1 MLMPLVSH
9 TYHFQT
15 VSLHEELSLQSLHVT
30 AKLLRCMGVLIVLS
44 MSAALQVIA
53 QVSSQM
59 HGAPGGFTAPSTATS
74 SSITVTGTVLNASSG
89 LPVARALVR
98 LSDRAVLTDHEG
110 KFEFDQFVP
119 GGSAMLQVTKPGFYS
134 STEAEANLSIGLG
147 RDQLAAPVVV
157 RLYPEALLTGTLTAA
172 DGTPLPQV
180 MVTAQ
185 RSVYNESGHQWM
197 QVGNNMTNSRG
208 EFRLAVPPGDY
219 RIETMFSPRLRG
231 TSKSLLPMVV
241 PAISSS
247 DASSTIHLNSGSEE
261 RFDLHPVIGIAY
273 TVTVHLD
280 PPTERG
286 FPTIT
291 ARSSDGTLLPVGMAR
306 GVSDGDMRLEL
317 PSGTFTLMANL
328 NMGEV
333 FEYGE
338 TTVTVADHPV
348 SGVVLRMAQVPA
360 IPVELIQDSASTS
373 DKAST
378 ATPQP
383 TVQQLGLMLESSQD
397 MPFRRGSFSV
407 GPVSVSGGGNAF
419 RVPPG
424 TYHFTARNSGQWF
437 VKSATYG
444 TADLLQQDLTIASGS
459 GSTPVVVTVS
469 NQTGSLS
476 GVATLN
482 GYPTSVWVYL
492 VPAGR
497 SATPAYTL
505 RSGADGSI
513 NLVYLPPGSY
523 QAIAF
528 ESRHSANYRDPK
540 AFAAYATYVRS
551 VSVNAG
557 DKATLSLDAV
567 PLTELVQ

>member
-1 MLMPLVSH
+1 
-9 TYHFQT
+9 
-15 VSLHEELSLQSLHVT
+15 
-30 AKLLRCMGVLIVLS
+30 
-44 MSAALQVIA
+44 MSALQLSA
-53 QVSSQM
+53 QMSSQM
-59 HGAPGGFTAPSTATS
+59 HGVPGGFAAPPTSTS

-89 LPVARALVR
+89 LPVSRALVR

-110 KFEFDQFVP
+110 KFEFDQFASA
-119 GGSAMLQVTKPGFYS
+119 GSATLQVTKPGFYS
-134 STEAEANLSIGLG
+134 SPEAEASLNIGLG
-147 RDQLAAPVVV
+147 RDQMAAPLVV

-180 MVTAQ
+180 LVTAQ

-197 QVGNNMTNSRG
+197 HVGNSMTNSRG

-219 RIETMFSPRLRG
+219 RLETQFSPRSGG
-231 TSKSLLPMVV
+231 TSKSVLPMIV
-241 PAISSS
+241 PAISST

-261 RFDLHPVIGIAY
+261 RFDLHPVVGTAY
-273 TVTVHLD
+273 AVTIHLD
-280 PPTERG
+280 PPAERG

-291 ARSSDGTLLPVGMAR
+291 ARSSDGTMLPVGMAR
-306 GVSDGDMRLEL
+306 GASDGDMRLEL

-333 FEYGE
+333 LEYGE
-338 TTVTVADHPV
+338 TTANVSDHAV

-360 IPVELIQDSASTS
+360 IPVELIQDTGSTS
-373 DKAST
+373 DKVSP

-397 MPFRRGSFSV
+397 MPFQRGSFSV
-407 GPVSVSGGGNAF
+407 GPVSIGGGGNAF

-424 TYHFTARNSGQWF
+424 TYHFLARNSGQWF

-476 GVATLN
+476 GLATLN
-482 GYPTSVWVYL
+482 GNPASVWVYL
-492 VPAGR
+492 VPAGP
-497 SATPAYTL
+497 SATPVYTT
-505 RSGADGSI
+505 RSGTDGSI
-513 NLVYLPPGSY
+513 NLSHLPPGSY

-551 VSVNAG
+551 VSINVG
-557 DKATLSLDAV
+557 DKATLSVDAV
-567 PLTELVQ
+567 PSTELVP